1 MDLEEKLESER
12 LAIRPT
18 DAWDRTG
25 EWGRCPEWLRY
36 EHLVD
41 DLTNNGR
48 MGREHVRWLAESF
61 RGILG
66 ELG

>member
-12 LAIRPT
+12 PASGPT
-18 DAWDRTG
+18 DARDRTG
-25 EWGRCPEWLRY
+25 EWGRFPEWLRY
-36 EHLVD
+36 GRLVA
-41 DLTNNGR
+41 DLASNGR